1 MKKPLLTILI
11 TIISFCAFT
20 QNDNAIVIGHVD
32 TIYSE
37 ILGEE
42 RALWIHTPEG
52 SMDSSFTGEFP
63 VLYLLDGA
71 AHFQSVTGMVKQLS
85 SVNGNEKMPRMVIVG
100 IPNNKDNRTRD
111 LSPYKVENRPGS
123 GGGNRFLHFIEQELM
138 PHIEGTYPVADH
150 KIFVG
155 HSLGGLTVINTLLNR
170 PYLFDNYIAID
181 PSLWWNGQEM
191 LKEAE
196 SVFQKTQFENKSLYV
211 SIANTM
217 QQGMEYSTIM
227 SDTSEASL
235 HIRSIIAFS
244 TKLEQNP
251 VKGLEF
257 KWKYYENDS
266 HGSVPLISEY
276 DAFRHMY
283 SWYECQC
290 HDELFGEGTLK
301 TEIEWAEIII
311 DYYTMLSEKM
321 GYTVIPEKQ
330 ASNGM
335 ANWLLDKKEFEKAYA
350 FFNLNI
356 HYYPEDFN
364 VYHSMGDYY
373 LARDDKEKAINFF
386 EKSLELGGS
395 SYTKKKL
402 KEVKRD
408 K

>member
-1 MKKPLLTILI
+1 MKKPLFTTLI

-42 RALWIHTPEG
+42 RAVWIHTPEG
-52 SMDSSFTGEFP
+52 SMDSAFTGEFP

-71 AHFQSVTGMVKQLS
+71 AHFHSVTGMVKQLS

-100 IPNNKDNRTRD
+100 IPNSTDNRTRD

-138 PHIEGTYPVADH
+138 PHIERTYPVADH

-181 PSLWWNGQEM
+181 PSLWWNGQEI
-191 LKEAE
+191 LKEAD

-217 QQGMEYSTIM
+217 QERMEYSTIM

-244 TKLEQNP
+244 AKLEQNP
-251 VKGLEF
+251 VKGLDF
-257 KWKYYENDS
+257 KWKYYKNDS

-276 DAFRHMY
+276 DALRYMY
-283 SWYECQC
+283 AWYECEC
-290 HDELFGEGTLK
+290 NDELFGEGTKK
-301 TEIEWAEIII
+301 TGQEWSQILI
-311 DYYTMLSEKM
+311 DHYSMLSKKM

-335 ANWLLDKKEFEKAYA
+335 AYWLLDKKEFEKAYA

-373 LARDDKEKAINFF
+373 LARDDKEKAVKFF

-395 SYTKKKL
+395 S
-402 KEVKRD
+402 
-408 K
+408 